1 MKFRGRTLLALSA
14 AGVIALL
21 LFRVVERRTIKRERE
36 RVTAAQQSVRDTES
50 ILSAVLNAESG
61 QRGYLLTGS
70 PEYLSPYKD
79 AVAEI
84 PGLIA
89 AIEQDSSGHPE
100 RERLTRELSSVVL
113 AKLTELGETIELR
126 SRGDWDGAVQ
136 KVRSNHGRDMM
147 GRIRSLSKELRDNYF
162 VAVNVQSRRVE
173 RYSFWGLIL
182 EISVGTLIF
191 LLLCAETV
199 QISSSFAAEE
209 RLIGE
214 IRDKELR
221 YKMLAAHI
229 QSAREDERT
238 ALARDMHDDL
248 GQALTGIKIDLAML
262 SRHLDGRQSHAAAE
276 RLNSSLSAVDA
287 AIQSLRRFSR
297 ELRPAVLDQVGL
309 GAALRAQGREF
320 ASRTGTRVELDIP
333 DTTLPLTTEQ
343 RTALFRIAQEALT
356 NVARHARAQCVR
368 LSLETKNGDICLSI
382 EDDGVGI
389 ASNPPGS
396 RVSLGLLGME
406 ERAQLVGATLKLS
419 TERGKGTTVGVV
431 LGRAKMESA
440 QAVNAR

>member
-1 MKFRGRTLLALSA
+1 MLLALSA

-21 LFRVVERRTIKRERE
+21 LFRVVERRTLTRE
-36 RVTAAQQSVRDTES
+36 RVGVTEAQQSIRDADN

-70 PEYLSPYKD
+70 PEYLGPYKT

-84 PGLIA
+84 PGLLA
-89 AIEQDSSGHPE
+89 ALEQDSTGNPE
-100 RERLTRELSSVVL
+100 SERLTRDLGSMVL
-113 AKLTELGETIELR
+113 AKLTELGETIQLR
-126 SRGDWDGAVQ
+126 SQGDWDGAMRM
-136 KVRSNHGRDMM
+136 VRSNQGRNIM
-147 GRIRSLSKELRDNYF
+147 GRIKSLSKQLRDNYF
-162 VAVNVQSRRVE
+162 AVVNTQSRRLE

-182 EISVGTLIF
+182 EISVGTLTL
-191 LLLCAETV
+191 LLLCAVTL
-199 QISSSFAAEE
+199 QLSQSFAEEE

-221 YKMLAAHI
+221 YKMLAARI
-229 QSAREDERT
+229 QAAREDERT
-238 ALARDMHDDL
+238 ALARDIHDDL

-262 SRHLDGRQSHAAAE
+262 SRQLNARQSEAAAA
-276 RLNSSLSAVDA
+276 RLDSSLMAVDA
-287 AIQSLRRFSR
+287 AIQSLRRFSK

-320 ASRTGTRVELDIP
+320 ASRTGIQVELDIP
-333 DTTLPLTTEQ
+333 DMLFPLTTEQ

-368 LSLETKNGDICLSI
+368 LSLGETNRDIRLII
-382 EDDGVGI
+382 EDDGIGI
-389 ASNPPGS
+389 AQRPAGQ
-396 RVSLGLLGME
+396 RISLGLLGME

-419 TERGKGTTVGVV
+419 TERGRGTTVAVV
-431 LGRAKMESA
+431 LDRAKIESA
-440 QAVNAR
+440 QAVNSR